1 MEKDEVFFLSIL
13 AFITGIALGSFFA
26 LTLAPLLLL
35 GGAFFWGAGIVFRS
49 WNTFFFGCFVLVLLG
64 GAWLSS
70 QARERYSQLPA
81 LTDPVSGTARIVAD
95 PQEKDFF
102 RNTVL
107 RFEDC
112 TSVACPETDIL
123 WQAPLSFA
131 GEAGTKLMFQCQL
144 ELPQNFTPDFDYRMF
159 LRKDGV
165 GYVCPKASKAQL
177 LPPDRESFVRAA
189 LYAPKHVFEEVLSQ
203 VLQEPEAGLA
213 KGLLLGGDN
222 YLPRDLKDSFTR
234 VGLSHMI
241 AVSGYNIT
249 LIAQMLLALGLLLG
263 LWRKQS
269 IWFALIGI
277 VFFIFMIG
285 VPASAARA
293 GTMAGIVFLA
303 LQSGRLARPVNALL
317 FAGAVMLLLNPL
329 LLRYDLGFQL
339 SFLATLGILL
349 LMPYYERFAPE
360 QVVLK
365 KGGEI
370 LFMTL
375 AVELFVLPL
384 ILFSFHAFSPLIIIG
399 NFLVV
404 LVPFAMVTSFLAG
417 VAFLLIPGVHVVVA
431 WAALA
436 LLMLLTRSV
445 EVLGAFTQVMVT
457 VDSFG
462 VWHLVW
468 WYAILGVLLWIGEKY
483 FPLTYYDHEEK
494 F

>member
-13 AFITGIALGSFFA
+13 AFVTGIALGSFFA

-49 WNTFFFGCFVLVLLG
+49 RNVFFFGCFVLVLLG
-64 GAWLSS
+64 GATLAS
-70 QARERYSQLPA
+70 QARDLYQKLPV
-81 LTDPVSGTARIVAD
+81 LTTAVAGTVRIVAD

-102 RNTVL
+102 RNIVL
-107 RFEDC
+107 RFETC
-112 TSVACPETDIL
+112 ISTACPGTDIL

-131 GEAGTKLMFQCQL
+131 GEAGTRLQFQCQL
-144 ELPQNFTPDFDYRMF
+144 ELPKNFTPDFDYRMF
-159 LRKDGV
+159 LHKDGI
-165 GYVCPKASKAQL
+165 GYVCPKASEAQL
-177 LPPDRESFVRAA
+177 LLPDRESFVLAA
-189 LYAPKHVFEEVLSQ
+189 LYVPKHVFEEALSQ

-249 LIAQMLLALGLLLG
+249 LIAQMLLALGLVLG

-269 IWFALIGI
+269 VWFALIGI
-277 VFFIFMIG
+277 VFFIIMIG
-285 VPASAARA
+285 LPASAARA

-349 LMPYYERFAPE
+349 LMPYYERFAPK
-360 QVVLK
+360 QIILK

-370 LFMTL
+370 LFMTV

-384 ILFSFHAFSPLIIIG
+384 ILFSFHTFSPLIIIG

-417 VAFLLIPGVHVVVA
+417 VAFLVIPGAHVVVA
-431 WAALA
+431 WVALG
-436 LLMLLTRSV
+436 LLTVLTRSV
-445 EVLGAFTQVMVT
+445 EWLGVFTQVSVT
-457 VDSFG
+457 IDSFG
-462 VWHLVW
+462 VWHLVC
-468 WYAILGVLLWIGEKY
+468 WYAILGILLWLGAKY
-483 FPLTYYDHEEK
+483 FPLTRCSYEEK
-494 F
+494 L